1 MIFSTPETAKVGDYL
16 LIENGWDHRPM
27 AIRVTRSTKTSLWL
41 ANRSGAVR
49 RNKIKNAIIATQE
62 ECQAIFDNEV
72 HFRQLTELVN
82 QSSRAMISTKLRGD
96 DLKEAVELAGKLY
109 VLICS
114 PEKKKCE
121 VECEVEADKKADNGE
136 SGFKDT
142 GILGAW
148 M

>member
-1 MIFSTPETAKVGDYL
+1 MIFSTPETAKAGDYL
-16 LIENGWDHRPM
+16 LIENGWDHRPK
-27 AIRVTRSTKTSLWL
+27 AILVRKATKASLWL
-41 ANRSGAVR
+41 GNAFDSVR
-49 RNKIKNAIIATQE
+49 RNKIRNAIIATHE

-114 PEKKKCE
+114 PEKKEKSE
-121 VECEVEADKKADNGE
+121 EKREENGE
-136 SGFKDT
+136 PGFKDT